1 MYFLKSFFSSIGI
14 FDSETYNLY
23 NEAGGY
29 PAQCK
34 PRKGGHDSAQSKG
47 ILTLLIFREGGI
59 NVDMDAIV
67 SLFSNLAVPVACL
80 IATFYLWNKERE
92 DHKQEQKELTEAI
105 ANNTL
110 VMQKLVDKLDKD
122 VS

>member
-1 MYFLKSFFSSIGI
+1 MISVGSLPSASPGRAGMTPHGHKGCPPVLYF
-14 FDSETYNLY
+14 E
-23 NEAGGY
+23 
-29 PAQCK
+29 
-34 PRKGGHDSAQSKG
+34 KGGK
-47 ILTLLIFREGGI
+47 I
-59 NVDMDAIV
+59 MDAIV

-122 VS
+122 GK

>member
-1 MYFLKSFFSSIGI
+1 MVLILPYATPRRSGTAWRCPEES
-14 FDSETYNLY
+14 
-23 NEAGGY
+23 
-29 PAQCK
+29 K
-34 PRKGGHDSAQSKG
+34 PSYYIWR
-47 ILTLLIFREGGI
+47 LI
-59 NVDMDAIV
+59 NMDAIV

-110 VMQKLVDKLDKD
+110 VMQKLVDKLDKND
-122 VS
+122 

>member
-1 MYFLKSFFSSIGI
+1 MAYDIIK
-14 FDSETYNLY
+14 EV
-23 NEAGGY
+23 
-29 PAQCK
+29 
-34 PRKGGHDSAQSKG
+34 G
-47 ILTLLIFREGGI
+47 ILPSASLGRAGMTPHSHKGYSPFLLSEGRRIGM
-59 NVDMDAIV
+59 DMDGIV

-122 VS
+122 VN

>member
-1 MYFLKSFFSSIGI
+1 MTLAEPSY
-14 FDSETYNLY
+14 YNSG
-23 NEAGGY
+23 GGY
-29 PAQCK
+29 PAQCR

-47 ILTLLIFREGGI
+47 ILTLLISAEGGLT
-59 NVDMDAIV
+59 VEMDAIV

-122 VS
+122 VG

>member
-1 MYFLKSFFSSIGI
+1 MKPRYNKSG
-14 FDSETYNLY
+14 ER
-23 NEAGGY
+23 

-34 PRKGGHDSAQSKG
+34 PRKGGQVTAQTKG
-47 ILTLLIFREGGI
+47 ALSYFIKGVVF
-59 NVDMDAIV
+59 MDAII

-122 VS
+122 DER